1 MKTLRRLTLSFSLAF
16 SASLLSFQ
24 SVNAADE
31 AIVCTGKNL
40 LPQIAKEA
48 PEIAASLK
56 AEAEAI
62 PYGQGLTWRIEKD
75 GVPPSYLFGTMHLSD
90 PRMLELKP
98 GTKAAFDGS
107 TALALEITEIIDPK
121 AMASKAFSILQYTMY
136 SGAENLDTKLKSDD
150 VAAVKKLVQTKLGLP
165 WNVASKMKPWALMG
179 SLALPACELA
189 RKRAQKPFL
198 DMKLGL
204 DANASGKTLVGLE
217 TLESQMQAMASLPE
231 EFALN
236 GLLQSVRLGNR
247 MDDLFETMIQLYL
260 KEDMATVWAL
270 MRRIGENGFVKA
282 QDNTDYAE
290 FQQVIVDA
298 RNFSMVDAAIPL
310 LEKGNAFIAVGAL
323 HLPGEKGIANILVQ
337 KGYKVTRVT
346 P

>member
-1 MKTLRRLTLSFSLAF
+1 MKIFHKLTLAVTISLASLQ
-16 SASLLSFQ
+16 SAF
-24 SVNAADE
+24 AANE
-31 AIVCTGKNL
+31 AVVCTGQNL
-40 LPQIAKEA
+40 LPAIEKEA

-56 AEAEAI
+56 AEAANI
-62 PYGQGLTWRIEKD
+62 PFGKGLTWKIEKD
-75 GVPPSYLFGTMHLSD
+75 GTAPSYLFGTMHLSD

-98 GTKAAFDGS
+98 GAQTAFDGS
-107 TALALEITEIIDPK
+107 DSLALEITEIIDPT
-121 AMASKAFSILQYTMY
+121 AMAAKAFSILQYTMY
-136 SGAENLDTKLKSDD
+136 SGAENLDTKLKPEE
-150 VAAVKKLVQTKLGLP
+150 VAAVKAMVEKKLGLP

-189 RKRAQKPFL
+189 RKRAQAPFL

-204 DANASGKTLVGLE
+204 DAKASGKNLVALE
-217 TLESQMQAMASLPE
+217 TLESQMQAMSSLPE
-231 EFALN
+231 KFALS
-236 GLLQSVRLGNR
+236 GLLQSVRLGSR
-247 MDDLFETMIQLYL
+247 MDDLFETMIQLYV
-260 KEDMATVWAL
+260 KEDTATIWAL

-282 QDNTDYAE
+282 EDNADYAE

-298 RNFSMVDAAIPL
+298 RNVSMVDASITL